1 MHFQGPTTIIACCV
15 FTICFEHL
23 FGVDHMKALQTALG
37 FNSSLLIQLLLFGLG
52 IAVCAEENSVS
63 PTRRES
69 GDRPNIVVIF
79 IDDLGFADIKP
90 FGQPAYSTPNI
101 NRMAREGRVFT
112 DFSVSSAVCS
122 ASRAALLTGCYHARV
137 GIHGALWPNSQV
149 GIAAEE
155 TTLGEICKSRG
166 YATACIGKWHLGDHK
181 SFLPLQ
187 HGFDEYL
194 GLPYSNDM
202 WPLHP
207 DLLKLSADV
216 AKRRGGYP
224 PLAMYDGNEIIDAEV
239 TAEDQTRLT
248 TSYTERAVEF
258 IQKNREHPFLLYL
271 PHTMVHVPLF
281 VSPLNAGKSKL
292 GLFADVMWEIDW
304 SVGQIID
311 TLDRLKL
318 SENTLVV
325 FTSDNG
331 PWLSYGNHAGSA
343 LPLREGKGTS
353 FEGGV
358 RVPTIM
364 RWTRKIPARTQ
375 CDEFAA
381 TIDILP
387 TVANLIG
394 ADLPP
399 LPIDGL
405 DIGPQMFE
413 PSPPPSPHENYYIY
427 YANNEL
433 QAVRDRQWKLVLPHN
448 YRTLG
453 QQTGGVDGLPA
464 PYRQVTAELALYDL
478 KADRG
483 EQDNVLSDQ
492 PDIVARLQRAADSAR
507 AKFGDSLT
515 NSKGSEVRGPGRIPQ

>member
-1 MHFQGPTTIIACCV
+1 MATL
-15 FTICFEHL
+15 HL
-23 FGVDHMKALQTALG
+23 RFR
-37 FNSSLLIQLLLFGLG
+37 FNCIVVSQLLGALLTCLAFGD
-52 IAVCAEENSVS
+52 NSFS
-63 PTRRES
+63 SQARRET

-79 IDDLGFADIKP
+79 MDDLGFADIKP
-90 FGQPAYSTPNI
+90 FGQPDYSTPNI
-101 NRMAREGRVFT
+101 DRMTREGRVFT

-122 ASRAALLTGCYHARV
+122 ASRAALLTGCYHSRV
-137 GIHGALWPNSQV
+137 GIHGALGPNSKE

-181 SFLPLQ
+181 SFLPQQ

-216 AKRRGGYP
+216 AKRRSGYP
-224 PLAMYDGNEIIDAEV
+224 PLVMYDGNEIIDAEV
-239 TAEDQTRLT
+239 TAEDQARLT

-258 IQKNREHPFLLYL
+258 IQKNRENPFLLYL
-271 PHTMVHVPLF
+271 PHAMVHVPLF
-281 VSPLNAGKSKL
+281 VSPQNAGKSKL

-304 SVGQIID
+304 SAGQIID

-364 RWTRKIPARTQ
+364 RWTGKIPSGSR

-381 TIDILP
+381 TIDVLP
-387 TVANLIG
+387 TVAKLIG

-405 DIGPQMFE
+405 DIGPLMFE
-413 PSPPPSPHENYYIY
+413 KTPPHSPHENYFIY

-433 QAVRDRQWKLVLPHN
+433 QAVRDRQWKLILPHN

-453 QQTGGVDGLPA
+453 EQAAGVDGLPA

-478 KADRG
+478 KADRE
-483 EQDNVLSDQ
+483 EQHNVIANQ

-507 AKFGDSLT
+507 AKFGDTLT
-515 NSKGSEVRGPGRIPQ
+515 NSKGSEVRGPGQIRQ